1 MTPAFKSA
9 LSPSTQKVRALPG
22 PHFLLILELQ
32 NAAQRHTASAV
43 IHYFSTN
50 LYNSRNL
57 LYLCIKWLQAFPFLR
72 PFDMQI
78 CLYQSTITQ

>member
-50 LYNSRNL
+50 LYNSQNL
-57 LYLCIKWLQAFPFLR
+57 LYH
-72 PFDMQI
+72 
-78 CLYQSTITQ
+78 LYQMASSIPIPEAL